1 MKTAL
6 LRLRDKL
13 GSDASYFQK
22 VYNYTFE
29 FSRPPGQRSLGM
41 DMAKP
46 FWGLLLPHGLQ
57 GGALSHIPST
67 RDVDGD
73 DQMGGVDDGWQD
85 EYIQWWFS
93 FLDEKKLKGV
103 SKDVWQMVSLCT
115 ALHVGRCAEVNSC
128 SSWSS
133 FALSTRDL
141 RGTMPKVRVIF
152 ALSVPII
159 HNDLHAA
166 AWPSTI
172 DDFVEYAKNR
182 RVSGQ

>member
-13 GSDASYFQK
+13 GSDPGYFQK

-57 GGALSHIPST
+57 GGALSHTPAA
-67 RDVDGD
+67 RDGDGD
-73 DQMGGVDDGWQD
+73 DRMGGVEDGWQD
-85 EYIQWWFS
+85 AYMEWWFD

-103 SKDVWQMVSLCT
+103 SKDVWQMVGPRACMHGASDID
-115 ALHVGRCAEVNSC
+115 ASC
-128 SSWSS
+128 SSSS
-133 FALSTRDL
+133 LCGRSTRSS
-141 RGTMPKVRVIF
+141 RSTTWKVCTTHWGR
-152 ALSVPII
+152 
-159 HNDLHAA
+159 
-166 AWPSTI
+166 ST
-172 DDFVEYAKNR
+172 DD
-182 RVSGQ
+182 